1 MQAASCVDAS
11 SGFSGN
17 LTFMHSTFADNG
29 PAVGSLS
36 TVNAPPVA
44 VNCAGGSGPVSCSI
58 TVQDTLF
65 ESNRGREALGMG
77 LTCLAPSTQTCNFD
91 VTRSNF
97 TQHQL
102 VGTGSSYAMPYSITT
117 VAAMYTS
124 VGTTAAALVVK
135 VDGASAFS
143 LAVSLC
149 HFAAN
154 DGAGL
159 WVEQSRPDSHPT
171 SVRGE
176 VSITG
181 SSFTGH
187 AELPG
192 GLPALAVFGARGV
205 SLTDTLWEG
214 NRMGAVA
221 LECIQD
227 EVFVDAVV
235 VRDNL
240 AHSSTAATFDIYMM
254 DAAPSNV
261 TVTGSSFVNNT
272 GFTSLPPGALYYSG
286 AGSINVASH
295 VSQGAVNISIAA
307 TSFLSNHGS
316 LSPGALSII
325 TADGVIMTGVLAAGN
340 VGGAA
345 FFYNVTTLLVSNST
359 FDANEGLT
367 GPGSNYIAK
376 SPGGGAV
383 TSVSPIGVAGQSSQV
398 SNCHFNNNS
407 ALTSG
412 AALYFT
418 GLSVINVQDCVFTS
432 NRALT
437 GFGGA
442 INTNLMAAPSMV
454 TLSNSRF
461 HDNVAA
467 IAGGA
472 VLATDLID
480 VVRITN
486 TTFTTNSAGILAS
499 SDGWALS
506 DPYGFALQLSA
517 YYTFGAFRGG
527 GALFLTNVAQLSILD
542 SQFYGCTAPHSLGGA
557 LRLRFSG
564 ASFLRNC
571 TFVGNSALS
580 GGALSLSNMK
590 TANGEVCEITNTT
603 FTGNSAYPTP
613 QLKCPGAFCIPNDD
627 VRVPGDGGAISAS
640 GGVLLLSGGCKF
652 DSNSAQ
658 GRGGA
663 LCAALPF
670 DNSYIQVLSQPGQ
683 RTGSEAIPG
692 VLDNVFLHNSAQ
704 VSGGAIALRRYPLY
718 ISSAPAD
725 TSPGFRGIPP
735 RLGPGGAVFWSHAG
749 NLNITCNIQ
758 GRVQRAGVFTAAG
771 LVDVNL
777 PCADWDGNSVT
788 AGYGPVIASTPFFLE
803 PVEREVPFYTSN
815 QPLLLNVTVQSTIT
829 VRPCQL
835 NEYVDPG
842 GKDLCVNCSSG
853 TYNLVTNNTHCVA
866 CPPGATCSSACLGNT
881 TCLQSDYEFAGFIVP
896 TDGLWHS
903 SMFSDQV
910 MPCPKASSCSF
921 PTRQQQLQQLQ
932 VTVRN
937 AYHKQQYIQAVGQLP
952 LSNAYHHHRALT
964 QQLSSVEELPDTP
977 STKLAFWS
985 PTSIAR
991 LVTRTT
997 RALMDKTSSLPSPS
1011 GPNSPTRSSTP
1022 PPQPLPS
1029 PTPEESGDAAL
1040 MDAFFASVAL
1050 DMDAYSDAQCA
1061 EGYKGRLCGVC
1072 ADGYGST
1079 DIATCVKCPTFALNT
1094 LYYLLATLLTLALL
1108 ALAMHTSIKEAAK
1121 MQMEHD
1127 ERIQAAQEL
1136 EEQDEELDQQ
1146 GGSVINT
1153 MRNSGGKA
1161 NQRPSERSSPVS
1173 AVGHLKMDT
1182 PTTNTM
1188 TSTGEPHAHHSQ
1200 ASLEGLQPRQGDQ
1213 EPAALHPLSTTHTD
1227 ESQPAV
1233 RGGEVQMPGAGA
1245 PFNTLVAV
1253 DNGVSPSERHGVVD
1267 SGSVVSQIK
1276 ANKMLHGDATAAV
1289 DGERPVRSH
1298 FHDPRSPFLEDAQQ
1312 AQAVV
1317 IRILLS
1323 YLQVLGLLQNVP
1335 HIYPSKVQRF
1345 LVISSQSTSPGAA
1358 VSLDCSLPAYETA
1371 SKATIQTIVFALAP
1385 VYIVMACWIG
1395 WTLRA
1400 AALYHLARL
1409 SGKGR
1414 NGIDPTLPM
1423 LRGTSMYLARVLT
1436 MTCVVVVFF
1445 FYPASVQS
1453 LLEIFDCDVV
1463 DVGAPSNPLM
1473 ARAGLSYGSYWR
1485 QEYSQQCYVGAHEAL
1500 AMGLGVPG
1508 LALLALG
1515 WPFMCGLWLYMNTQK
1530 LYQDPHFTGM

>member
-467 IAGGA
+467 IAGG
-472 VLATDLID
+472 
-480 VVRITN
+480 
-486 TTFTTNSAGILAS
+486 
-499 SDGWALS
+499 
-506 DPYGFALQLSA
+506 
-517 YYTFGAFRGG
+517 
-527 GALFLTNVAQLSILD
+527 
-542 SQFYGCTAPHSLGGA
+542 
-557 LRLRFSG
+557 
-564 ASFLRNC
+564 
-571 TFVGNSALS
+571 
-580 GGALSLSNMK
+580 GALSLSNMK

-658 GRGGA
+658 GR
-663 LCAALPF
+663 
-670 DNSYIQVLSQPGQ
+670 
-683 RTGSEAIPG
+683 
-692 VLDNVFLHNSAQ
+692 
-704 VSGGAIALRRYPLY
+704 
-718 ISSAPAD
+718 
-725 TSPGFRGIPP
+725 
-735 RLGPGGAVFWSHAG
+735 
-749 NLNITCNIQ
+749 
-758 GRVQRAGVFTAAG
+758 
-771 LVDVNL
+771 
-777 PCADWDGNSVT
+777 
-788 AGYGPVIASTPFFLE
+788 
-803 PVEREVPFYTSN
+803 
-815 QPLLLNVTVQSTIT
+815 
-829 VRPCQL
+829 
-835 NEYVDPG
+835 
-842 GKDLCVNCSSG
+842 
-853 TYNLVTNNTHCVA
+853 
-866 CPPGATCSSACLGNT
+866 
-881 TCLQSDYEFAGFIVP
+881 
-896 TDGLWHS
+896 
-903 SMFSDQV
+903 
-910 MPCPKASSCSF
+910 
-921 PTRQQQLQQLQ
+921 
-932 VTVRN
+932 
-937 AYHKQQYIQAVGQLP
+937 
-952 LSNAYHHHRALT
+952 
-964 QQLSSVEELPDTP
+964 
-977 STKLAFWS
+977 
-985 PTSIAR
+985 
-991 LVTRTT
+991 
-997 RALMDKTSSLPSPS
+997 
-1011 GPNSPTRSSTP
+1011 
-1022 PPQPLPS
+1022 
-1029 PTPEESGDAAL
+1029 EESGDAAL